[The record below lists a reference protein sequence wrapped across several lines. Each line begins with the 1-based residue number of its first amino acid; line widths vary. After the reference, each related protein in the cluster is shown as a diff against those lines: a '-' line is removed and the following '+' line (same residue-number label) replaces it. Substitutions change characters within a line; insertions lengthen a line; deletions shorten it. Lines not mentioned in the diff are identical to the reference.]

1 VTDEQRPDAPAPQE
15 PPNPPLPPNAPNPG
29 TPAALSEPRPR
40 RRWWRYVALAV
51 PLVVVSV
58 AGLLLGV
65 YVYLL
70 SQIAVGPPGEA
81 AQRPQAR
88 LFAWPLR
95 LVDRVNIL
103 IIGVDVTLDNRRQ
116 VVNVSRADTLVL
128 LTIDPERRRLA
139 AVSLPRDTR
148 ASIPGFGT
156 TKINASYA
164 YGGPQLTIRTV
175 EQLLAVKV
183 HYYVKLGPDSF
194 KTLIDAVG
202 GLEIDVEKDMKYT
215 DTWAGYVIDLKKGRR
230 KLSGDQVTGYIRFRH
245 DALGDI
251 GRVERQRKVMSILV
265 RELKQP
271 SVILHAPSLMRAFA
285 ENTETDLSAV
295 ELMSLGLF
303 AIRSKELPMEEH
315 TLPGSFAPQYWD
327 PDFAKIRPLVAD
339 LYYGVSA
346 DELAGTLIEVRNGSG
361 VPGLAWVTAAR
372 LAEVGLR
379 NVRVTTAPANVEVT
393 TVISRMQTPSA
404 ARLVAAAI
412 GRAVLKH
419 QPGAPGPAITV
430 IVARDGNGRAQGTA
444 PRRSGS
450 Q

>member
-1 VTDEQRPDAPAPQE
+1 
-15 PPNPPLPPNAPNPG
+15 
-29 TPAALSEPRPR
+29 
-40 RRWWRYVALAV
+40 
-51 PLVVVSV
+51 VSV
-58 AGLLLGV
+58 AGLLLGA
-65 YVYLL
+65 YIYLL
-70 SQIAVGPPGEA
+70 SQITVGPGSESA
-81 AQRPQAR
+81 RRPQTR

-128 LTIDPERRRLA
+128 LTVDPEKRRLA
-139 AVSLPRDTR
+139 AVSVPRDTR
-148 ASIPGFGT
+148 AHVPGVGT

-164 YGGPQLTIRTV
+164 YGGPSLTIRTM

-194 KTLIDAVG
+194 KNLIDAIG
-202 GLEIDVEKDMKYT
+202 GLEIDVEKNMKYT
-215 DTWAGYVIDLKKGRR
+215 DTWAGYAIDLKKGRQ
-230 KLSGDQVTGYIRFRH
+230 KLNGDQVTGYIRFRH
-245 DALGDI
+245 DAMGDI
-251 GRVERQRKVMSILV
+251 GRVERQRKVMNILV

-271 SVILHAPSLMRAFA
+271 SVVLHAPSLLRAFA

-303 AIRSKELPMEEH
+303 AIRSRDLPMQEH
-315 TLPGSFAPQYWD
+315 TLPGWFAPEYWD

-339 LYYGVSA
+339 LYYGISA

-361 VPGLAWVTAAR
+361 VPGLAWQTAAR

-379 NVRVTTAPANVEVT
+379 NVKVSTAPASAEVT
-393 TVISRMQTPSA
+393 TVISRMREPNTG
-404 ARLVAAAI
+404 RLVAAAV
-412 GRAVLKH
+412 GRAILKH

-430 IVARDGNGRAQGTA
+430 IVARNGNGRAQGIA
-444 PRRSGS
+444 PRGNSS